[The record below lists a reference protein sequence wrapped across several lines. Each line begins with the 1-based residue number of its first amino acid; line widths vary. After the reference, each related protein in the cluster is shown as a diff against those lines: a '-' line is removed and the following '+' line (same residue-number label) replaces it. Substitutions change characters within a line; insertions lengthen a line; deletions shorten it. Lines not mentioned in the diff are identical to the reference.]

1 MTKRRKPHTPAA
13 ETELQLARL
22 EIARLQNLGAEVNID
37 TKTGKILSARR
48 SNVFNLLLARKSIT
62 DNQHNAVMRFADLW
76 ATWKGCDGGGGHAEK
91 VDGGSGSAELVTDRQ
106 IIAGKQIGT
115 IMNRIG
121 PTDRA
126 LIRAF
131 MYDYVELCTV
141 TVWRVTVQRI
151 TKIENKDK
159 QTALVTTMC
168 ENLRLVM
175 EAPKVRVAA

>member
-1 MTKRRKPHTPAA
+1 MTKPRKPHNPAEA
-13 ETELQLARL
+13 TERKL
-22 EIARLQNLGAEVNID
+22 EIARLNRMGAEVNID
-37 TKTGKILSARR
+37 TRTGKILSARR

-62 DNQHNAVMRFADLW
+62 QNQHDAVMRFADLW
-76 ATWKGCDGGGGHAEK
+76 AAWKGCDGGGGHAEK

-106 IIAGKQIGT
+106 IIAGKQIGA

>member
-1 MTKRRKPHTPAA
+1 MTKPRKPHNPAEA
-13 ETELQLARL
+13 TERKL
-22 EIARLQNLGAEVNID
+22 EIARLNRLGAEVNID
-37 TKTGKILSARR
+37 TRTGKILSARR

-62 DNQHNAVMRFADLW
+62 QNQHDAVMRFADLW

-91 VDGGSGSAELVTDRQ
+91 VDGATGERHSLMKRQ
-106 IIAGKQIGT
+106 LAARDQIET
-115 IMNRIG
+115 ILNRIG

-131 MYDYVELCTV
+131 MLDYVELCTI

>member
-1 MTKRRKPHTPAA
+1 MTKPRKPHNPAEA
-13 ETELQLARL
+13 TERKL
-22 EIARLQNLGAEVNID
+22 EIARLNRLGADVNID
-37 TKTGKILSARR
+37 TRTGKILSARR

-62 DNQHNAVMRFADLW
+62 QNQHDAVMRFADLW

-106 IIAGKQIGT
+106 IIAGKQVGA
-115 IMNRIG
+115 IMSRIG

-131 MYDYVELCTV
+131 MLDYVELCTV